1 MVKSKL
7 SNKIFYDENN
17 WIEEEDEGKKTTM
30 FKINLKD
37 VDVVIALGEI
47 SKKWKNYNVYYW
59 PVYLIISEDDIK
71 QIGIYE
77 IPANE
82 KDYYMDDDGDL
93 NISYVPGPLLF
104 KSVTKGYLRN
114 Y

>member
-47 SKKWKNYNVYYW
+47 SKKMEE
-59 PVYLIISEDDIK
+59 L
-71 QIGIYE
+71 
-77 IPANE
+77 
-82 KDYYMDDDGDL
+82 
-93 NISYVPGPLLF
+93 
-104 KSVTKGYLRN
+104 
-114 Y
+114 

>member
-71 QIGIYE
+71 QME
-77 IPANE
+77 
-82 KDYYMDDDGDL
+82 
-93 NISYVPGPLLF
+93 YV
-104 KSVTKGYLRN
+104 KYQQMKKIIIWMMMVI
-114 Y
+114 